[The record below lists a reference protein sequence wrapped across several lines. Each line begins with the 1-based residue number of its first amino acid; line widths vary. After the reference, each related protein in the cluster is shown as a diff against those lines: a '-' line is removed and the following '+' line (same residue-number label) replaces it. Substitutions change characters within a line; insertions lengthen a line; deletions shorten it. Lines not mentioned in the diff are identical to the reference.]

1 MFNKL
6 RKKITINF
14 MTIFGIMLIA
24 FSIGII
30 AFVVRID
37 LQSKGEMFQNFANYE
52 MKEFVS
58 EIGEAPITDLENE
71 MKNELGDYYSIYLV
85 EGNDKVKISR
95 FKKEGLKEKLLAKK
109 ESWPEL
115 GEAPKLVLIDNEK
128 LDVGEIYFVSRSTQ
142 EATNGDLYTLY
153 LFQNQD
159 ESYGFYL
166 LLIKVVLG
174 FLIVFFLITASLGY
188 YLAGK
193 VIEPIEKSYLEQK
206 RFVADASH
214 ELRTPITVLNLAMS
228 NLKEE
233 MSNSDDPIVKKIV
246 GVIENELKKM
256 NKLVSSLLVL
266 ARNNSKE
273 VEIIKERYDLA
284 KELRECILNLEQ
296 LAKQKNIEIMEN
308 IENEVTVIANKD
320 EINQVITILIDNAI
334 KYSQENSKIE
344 ISLETN
350 SNYLLKVKDHGVGI
364 NSENIEKVFDRF
376 FREDKTRSTKGQ
388 GLGLSI
394 AKILVEKNEG
404 SIIVKSKIGEG
415 SEFTVK
421 LPIFKN

>member
-58 EIGEAPITDLENE
+58 EIGEVPIVDLENE
-71 MKNELGDYYSIYLV
+71 MKNELGDYYSIYLID
-85 EGNDKVKISR
+85 GNDEVKISR
-95 FKKEGLKEKLLAKK
+95 FKKEGLKEKLLVKK

-115 GEAPKLVLIDNEK
+115 GEAPKLVMIDNEN
-128 LDVGEIYFVSRSTQ
+128 LNVGEIYFASRSTQ
-142 EATNGDLYTLY
+142 EAKNGDIYTLY

-159 ESYGFYL
+159 EAYGFYL
-166 LLIKVVLG
+166 LLIKVVLA
-174 FLIVFFLITASLGY
+174 FLIIFFLITTSLGY

-233 MSNSDDPIVKKIV
+233 IPNLNNPTVKKIV

-273 VEIIKERYDLA
+273 VEIIKENYDLA

-296 LAKQKNIEIMEN
+296 LAKQKNIEITEN
-308 IENEVTVIANKD
+308 IQNEAMVIANKD
-320 EINQVITILIDNAI
+320 EINQVLTILIDNAI
-334 KYSQENSKIE
+334 KYSKENSKIE
-344 ISLETN
+344 ISLERN
-350 SNYLLKVKDHGVGI
+350 KSYLLKVKDHGVGI
-364 NSENIEKVFDRF
+364 ASENIEKVFNRF

-394 AKILVEKNEG
+394 AKMLVEKNEG
-404 SIIVKSKIGEG
+404 SIAVKSKIDEG

-421 LPIFKN
+421 LPILKN